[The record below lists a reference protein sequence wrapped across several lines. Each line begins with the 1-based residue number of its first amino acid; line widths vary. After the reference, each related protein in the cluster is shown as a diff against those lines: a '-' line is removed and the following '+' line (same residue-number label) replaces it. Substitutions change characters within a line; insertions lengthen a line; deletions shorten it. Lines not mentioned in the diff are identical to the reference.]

1 MFYRRKIVLA
11 LLELLEG
18 KVEKIRLHK
27 LLFLYSQRKP
37 NGAEYDFIP
46 YKFGSYS
53 YSLHADLQA
62 MEKHGLVFGSET
74 EYTSAKSSGLYAQLT
89 TSDQD
94 ILKAVVDAYGTMSN
108 RQLMKHT
115 YIDHPYY
122 AIHSEAAEDL
132 LTDPQMAAVRS
143 AKPESSGTVLY
154 TIGYEG
160 ISIEAYLNKLI
171 RNNVKALVDVRNRPQ
186 SMKFGFSK
194 NRMSAYCAS
203 VGIAYFHFPE
213 VGIASEKRQQLE
225 DQSDYDALF
234 EHYRRNDLPKTVAT
248 QKTILELLKKHERIA
263 LTCFEADHGQ
273 CHRDPL
279 AGSIASLPGFSYT
292 VKHL

>member
-11 LLELLEG
+11 LMELLEG

-27 LLFLYSQRKP
+27 LLFLYGQRKP
-37 NGAEYDFIP
+37 DKADYDFIP
-46 YKFGSYS
+46 YKYGSYS
-53 YSLHADLQA
+53 YSLHADMQA
-62 MEKHGLVFGSET
+62 MEKHGLVIGTET
-74 EYTSAKSSGLYAQLT
+74 EYSSAKSGGHYAQLT
-89 TSDQD
+89 RADQD
-94 ILKAVVDAYGTMSN
+94 ILKAVADAYGTMSN
-108 RQLMKHT
+108 KQLMKHT
-115 YIDHPYY
+115 YINHPYY
-122 AIHSEAAEDL
+122 AIHSEAAEDM
-132 LTDPQMAAVRS
+132 LTEPQMAAVRS
-143 AKPESSGTVLY
+143 AKPVNSETVLY

-160 ISIEAYLNKLI
+160 VSIEAYLNKLI
-171 RNNVKALVDVRNRPQ
+171 RNHVKALVDVRNRPQ

-225 DQSDYDALF
+225 SQSDYDALF
-234 EHYRRNDLPKTVAT
+234 VQYKRNDLPKTVAT

-263 LTCFEADHGQ
+263 LTCFEADHCQ

-279 AGSIASLPGFSYT
+279 AGSIASLPGFSYE